1 MSDLGTFPTNPSFQA
16 VNLKL
21 NTPTQ
26 STETFSGKVRRVG
39 FGVSYYT
46 FSVRYPDLTPRE
58 AGIVQ
63 GFVARAYGPQLS
75 FEVIIP
81 KVSYSKF
88 TDQTTEVPITAGAIP
103 RGAKQVSLSNCGASK
118 NVLAAGDFFKF
129 AGHSKVYMCVADC
142 VSNSS
147 GNASLFFSGSLVQS
161 VPSGAQLTITA
172 VPFTVILES
181 DQQEWDV
188 GVGGITSMEL
198 PMREVW

>member
-1 MSDLGTFPTNPSFQA
+1 MSDLGGFPTTPSFQT

-26 STETFSGKVRRVG
+26 STETFSGKTRRVG

-46 FSVRYPDLTPRE
+46 FTVRYPDLTPRQ

-63 GFVARAYGPQLS
+63 GFVARAFGPQLS
-75 FEVIIP
+75 FDVILPRI
-81 KVSYSKF
+81 SYSKF
-88 TDQTTEVPITAGAIP
+88 ADQTTSLPYTVGATA
-103 RGAKQVSLSNCGASK
+103 RGAKQVNLTNCGSNK
-118 NVLAAGDFFKF
+118 NVLAAGDVFKF
-129 AGHSKVYMCVADC
+129 AGQDKVYMCVADC

-147 GNASLFFSGSLVQS
+147 GNATLFFSGSLIES
-161 VPSGAQLTITA
+161 VPSNIPLTITA

-188 GVGGITSMEL
+188 GVGGMTSMEL